1 MGMSLRLQWIARGCT
16 AGLLACTAA
25 PVAAQDLVYD
35 ILGIRKSLPIDGQ
48 PSKEEC
54 TPEKRAAGTCI
65 EITGRRPRSE
75 RETEILD
82 DKLTYEMARDR
93 APPDG
98 MTRGADRSLG
108 GGKPNTPQQATPPT
122 QQNTDIP
129 CDGTTSSPVI
139 IATGEKIKSEADF
152 VSSGAYGLSLSRFY
166 RSNGAT
172 SGMFGSKWLS
182 GYDVPTM
189 QITNY
194 NCVPPYPGDACVSVP
209 SRLIY
214 TEPNGTKYAYTLNAG
229 SYNTYSVAGNAAAG
243 VMTRS
248 FIGQQWW
255 TIDRPNERLR
265 FNSARRI
272 TAVESKGGTPLRTFT
287 YDGTGK
293 LYRVTDPGGRYI
305 EFTWT
310 GSKVTSVRDPAAGT
324 WTYAYNAAGM
334 LSSVTS
340 PGPVSDIRT
349 YHYEFAADN
358 TLLTGI
364 SINGVRYSN
373 YTYFSNKKAQQSG
386 LVGGERQDTFSYA
399 ANSTT
404 VTDASG
410 QPTTYTFTTV
420 GGDSKLTGVSRAS
433 TSSCPAASAS
443 TAYDT
448 WGYTDY
454 KLDWKGNRTE
464 FTFDTS
470 GKLLDRTSASGTA
483 VALSEVNAWSGDDL
497 VSTTFRGTSGTN
509 YRRVSYTYHPTTAGF
524 ASGRVASVTW
534 TDLTNGATRQ
544 TTYAYTFHANKGI
557 ASVVASRAVPGGT
570 ADTTIA
576 YDTLGNVVSVT
587 NPLGHVSTM
596 SNYNGLGLAGR
607 STDANNVITDFTWDA
622 KGNLSSQVAYLPSGN
637 RTTTFTSNNNRQ
649 VTDVFLPTG
658 AVSRFRYNAA
668 TRLTQV
674 GNALNEFVNLDVD
687 VPNRTDRTRSAR
699 SVPSVSGST
708 PVGTLSGEFS
718 SATQR
723 DSLDR
728 PWKAIGNN
736 GQLVNFAYDKNGNLV
751 TRTDVAGRVTSY
763 EYDAQ
768 DRLTKVT
775 EPAGGITLLAY
786 DDAGNLWR
794 VTDPRG
800 LVTTYTYNGFGELT
814 QRVSPDT
821 GTTTFT
827 YDSAGRLLTESRAN
841 GTVISYTWDKL
852 DRMTSRTSGGVTE
865 TYTYDAGTYGK
876 GRATGFS
883 DATGSTTYTY
893 NADGQLAQQSST
905 VYGTTYVTSWNY
917 DTAGRLTG
925 MTYPSGLTLSYAY
938 DSWGRVSHV
947 GSNVAG
953 WSTVAGSI
961 LYQPATDARYAW
973 RFGNNLARTY
983 THDTDRRLTALLSPG
998 VQSLSYA
1005 WNTTDTVASI
1015 TDAVFGSQSSSFG
1028 YDLNDRVN
1036 AVTKSGDNQSFGL
1049 DLVGNRTSHA
1059 RAGSIWSFTLDPAAN
1074 RLFTAGGSSSRSFGY
1089 DSIGNVASD
1098 SQGARTFGYDTFN
1111 RLGALYVSGSL
1122 VGDYRSNAMNQ
1133 RVSKTVSGSTRHYVY
1148 GPGGELLYENGP
1160 QPTSYVWMGGEL
1172 LGVARAGAFYAS
1184 HNDHLGRPEVMT
1196 NSSGATVWRANN
1208 AAFDRSVVTD
1218 SIGGMNVGFPGQYF
1232 DAESGLYYNWNR
1244 YYDPTVGRYTQ
1255 SDPIGLDGGINTY
1268 AYVEGNPLSLVD
1280 PSGQVAFA
1288 LPFVPALITVTG
1300 TDVAIGAALAGGAL
1314 FIDNLIFSKGERG
1327 YTGSPGGT
1335 PNPGKHWRDDPTNPG
1350 WGWEKDPQTGK
1361 KKYKR
1366 KPPYIKDNDGKKDC
1380 P

>member
-1 MGMSLRLQWIARGCT
+1 MRPIQPLIFEQIISKPRLDSYRGYFRATTREAIGLYMWNGEISSRLATLLSYFEIALRNNIH
-16 AGLLACTAA
+16 AGLSDFYSHGASRSIHW
-25 PVAAQDLVYD
+25 YD
-35 ILGIRKSLPIDGQ
+35 VTRGQLKSDTRQKIDAVRATRGPGGQ
-48 PSKEEC
+48 PIPR
-54 TPEKRAAGTCI
+54 TPAPSPDEVVSRVTFGFWPAVLSAIDRRYADQLFPRVFPHHPLTAVPADWKDSTKRKAALSYIYELNELRNRIAHHEPLWKFAAIKDTSVHPP
-65 EITGRRPRSE
+65 ITLVPASVNQASSIDRFRRL
-75 RETEILD
+75 I
-82 DKLTYEMARDR
+82 
-93 APPDG
+93 
-98 MTRGADRSLG
+98 SLLEG
-108 GGKPNTPQQATPPT
+108 GVG
-122 QQNTDIP
+122 
-129 CDGTTSSPVI
+129 S
-139 IATGEKIKSEADF
+139 
-152 VSSGAYGLSLSRFY
+152 LSL
-166 RSNGAT
+166 
-172 SGMFGSKWLS
+172 
-182 GYDVPTM
+182 
-189 QITNY
+189 Q
-194 NCVPPYPGDACVSVP
+194 
-209 SRLIY
+209 
-214 TEPNGTKYAYTLNAG
+214 
-229 SYNTYSVAGNAAAG
+229 
-243 VMTRS
+243 
-248 FIGQQWW
+248 
-255 TIDRPNERLR
+255 
-265 FNSARRI
+265 
-272 TAVESKGGTPLRTFT
+272 
-287 YDGTGK
+287 
-293 LYRVTDPGGRYI
+293 
-305 EFTWT
+305 
-310 GSKVTSVRDPAAGT
+310 
-324 WTYAYNAAGM
+324 
-334 LSSVTS
+334 
-340 PGPVSDIRT
+340 
-349 YHYEFAADN
+349 
-358 TLLTGI
+358 LL
-364 SINGVRYSN
+364 
-373 YTYFSNKKAQQSG
+373 
-386 LVGGERQDTFSYA
+386 ED
-399 ANSTT
+399 
-404 VTDASG
+404 
-410 QPTTYTFTTV
+410 
-420 GGDSKLTGVSRAS
+420 
-433 TSSCPAASAS
+433 
-443 TAYDT
+443 
-448 WGYTDY
+448 
-454 KLDWKGNRTE
+454 
-464 FTFDTS
+464 
-470 GKLLDRTSASGTA
+470 
-483 VALSEVNAWSGDDL
+483 
-497 VSTTFRGTSGTN
+497 
-509 YRRVSYTYHPTTAGF
+509 
-524 ASGRVASVTW
+524 
-534 TDLTNGATRQ
+534 
-544 TTYAYTFHANKGI
+544 TFHANKGI

-865 TYTYDAGTYGK
+865 TYTYAAGTYGK

-1059 RAGSIWSFTLDPAAN
+1059 RAGSSWSFTLDPAAN